1 MCTTHPSSIS
11 SSKSN
16 NIKEALENDNDSLS
30 YFDNGSDQEKEDM
43 FFKEMDSDSP
53 ENIIEKSKDE
63 LYGKVFNLYNI
74 ILSNQIFYI
83 QFDEILGIGTFKK
96 IYKGYDFNFGR
107 EIAWCE
113 INIKQKDNKKNIPSF
128 IENIEDI
135 KKLKHPNLL
144 EYISVWYEENKNR
157 AVIIT
162 ELLQGGN
169 LREHRK
175 YQKQLKIKLLKKW
188 IKQLLN
194 VLDYLHSNDYIHHDI
209 KCQNI
214 LVDRISGN
222 LKLGDLLCAEK
233 LGNKEYFSKY
243 IGTEEFMAPEVK
255 HGKYTFK
262 ADIYS
267 LGLTII
273 QILTMEKP
281 YKEYHRK
288 KSLYEAKKK
297 GILPVSFNQI
307 KNEEIKNFI
316 LLCLKDEKER
326 PSCKEL
332 LKNKWLNN
340 NESSDNNSCIEI
352 VNNLRQQKFVYNKNS
367 TSFSGGTDLYNNSLS
382 PFESSNSLSNLNMI
396 KQPSMGPIYSLEIS
410 KLNSKVEKNNKNDK
424 FRLNS
429 FRIQDHKINPSIKPI
444 KSVLSFG
451 NLMDT
456 KSKEFRAVFSD
467 RTHKKNIYKSKF
479 ALFKHKDSTDVLKQ
493 EEKKDNNLITI
504 YLYIIETDYKL
515 FLSFR
520 ENQEQN
526 ENILFSAK
534 LIISI
539 SKWKSVKLNEDEI
552 DIEYDYNG
560 EKKDMEIIIENLN
573 KFIELNKNDILLI
586 KKKLNGKISK
596 IIKEKKLRDLREKIN
611 KTIRNFEFLINND
624 EFDSL
629 ECLINSKNFIES
641 KLPQEIS
648 KKVQI
653 YKDKKN
659 NIENIFSLHNL
670 NVNEQYNDNYKLICQ
685 EYVIL
690 NIFDNDNN

>member
-1 MCTTHPSSIS
+1 M
-11 SSKSN
+11 
-16 NIKEALENDNDSLS
+16 
-30 YFDNGSDQEKEDM
+30 
-43 FFKEMDSDSP
+43 
-53 ENIIEKSKDE
+53 
-63 LYGKVFNLYNI
+63 
-74 ILSNQIFYI
+74 
-83 QFDEILGIGTFKK
+83 
-96 IYKGYDFNFGR
+96 
-107 EIAWCE
+107 
-113 INIKQKDNKKNIPSF
+113 
-128 IENIEDI
+128 
-135 KKLKHPNLL
+135 L
-144 EYISVWYEENKNR
+144 EYITVWYEDNKNR

-194 VLDYLHSNDYIHHDI
+194 ALDYLHSNDYIHHDI

-255 HGKYTFK
+255 NGKYSFK

-288 KSLYEAKKK
+288 KSLYEAKMK
-297 GILPVSFNQI
+297 GIMPVSFNQI

-340 NESSDNNSCIEI
+340 SESSDHNSCIEI
-352 VNNLRQQKFVYNKNS
+352 ENSLRQQKFVYNKNS
-367 TSFSGGTDLYNNSLS
+367 TSFSNTDLINNSSS
-382 PFESSNSLSNLNMI
+382 PFESSNSLHNLNMI
-396 KQPSMGPIYSLEIS
+396 KQPSMGPIYSLDIS
-410 KLNSKVEKNNKNDK
+410 KLNNKIEKNNKFER

-429 FRIQDHKINPSIKPI
+429 FRIKDFPMNPSIKPI

-451 NLMDT
+451 NLLDN
-456 KSKEFRAVFSD
+456 KSKEIRDVFSD
-467 RTHKKNIYKSKF
+467 RTHKKNFYKSKF
-479 ALFKHKDSTDVLKQ
+479 AIFKQKDSTELLKQ
-493 EEKKDNNLITI
+493 EEKNNNNLITI
-504 YLYIIETDYKL
+504 YLYIIESDYKL
-515 FLSFR
+515 LLVIK

-539 SKWKSVKLNEDEI
+539 TKWKNKILNENEI
-552 DIEYDYNG
+552 NIEYDYNG
-560 EKKDMEIIIENLN
+560 EKKDLEIIIENLQN
-573 KFIELNKNDILLI
+573 IIELNKNDILLI
-586 KKKLNGKISK
+586 KKQLNGKISK
-596 IIKEKKLRDLREKIN
+596 VIKEKKIRDIKEKIN
-611 KTIRNFEFLINND
+611 KTIRNFEFLINNE
-624 EFDSL
+624 EFDNL
-629 ECLINSKNFIES
+629 ECLINSQNFKKS
-641 KLPQEIS
+641 KLPEEIT
-648 KKVQI
+648 KKIQI

-659 NIENIFSLHNL
+659 NIENIFLLHNL

-690 NIFDNDNN
+690 NIFDIDNN